1 MYTII
6 QVMNIT
12 KPKNEIYNL
21 IAEYV
26 DQLSLVYLIYVSYNL
41 FQCYSLGLMPASITN
56 NYANPF
62 L

>member
-1 MYTII
+1 
-6 QVMNIT
+6 MNIT